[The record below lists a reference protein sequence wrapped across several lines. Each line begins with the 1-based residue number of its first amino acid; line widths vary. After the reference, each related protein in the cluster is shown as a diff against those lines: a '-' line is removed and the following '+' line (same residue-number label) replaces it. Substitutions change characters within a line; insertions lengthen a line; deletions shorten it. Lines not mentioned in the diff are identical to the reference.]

1 MSVGSF
7 SAALSGLD
15 ANQQKLSVIG
25 NNLANLNTVGYKA
38 STVNFDDLVSQSI
51 GGPSDNPMQVGL
63 GVTVGSVTP
72 NFTQGNIE
80 NTGVPTDVA
89 IQGLGFFVVGNADD
103 RSYTRA
109 GNFSFD
115 PNGMLVTTDG
125 KPVLGYSAI
134 DPTTG
139 GIDTSGQP
147 APIIIPPGVLHQ
159 PVATTTFGT
168 FMNLDAAAAE
178 NATHGSSVQFYDSL
192 GVSHIATVTMTK
204 TADNGKWD
212 YSITVPG
219 EDVDGGAA
227 GTPEQIASGTLE
239 FDGLGKLVKV
249 DGGDPG
255 AVSITSPTWA
265 DGAAAADLSW
275 NLLDANGVA
284 TITNYAAPSATS
296 STVQNGA
303 PTGSISSLVSINAS
317 GELVASFGLGRSV
330 TVGQLAT
337 ATFNNP
343 AGMIKLGTNLY
354 SQSEASGIPS
364 IGTPGTGGRGPL
376 IGSALEQSNVDIASE
391 FTQMI
396 LAQRGYQANSKSIT
410 VADEL
415 LVDTLNLLR

>member
-1 MSVGSF
+1 
-7 SAALSGLD
+7 
-15 ANQQKLSVIG
+15 
-25 NNLANLNTVGYKA
+25 
-38 STVNFDDLVSQSI
+38 VNFDDLVSQSI
-51 GGPSDNPMQVGL
+51 GGTSDNPMQIGL
-63 GVTVGSVTP
+63 GVTVGSITP

-89 IQGLGFFVVGNADD
+89 IQGQGFFLVGDADQ

-115 PNGMLVTTDG
+115 PNGVLVTSDG
-125 KPVLGYSAI
+125 QPVQGYTAV
-134 DPTTG
+134 DPATG

-147 APIIIPPGVLHQ
+147 SAIVIPPGVLRQ
-159 PVATTTFGT
+159 PVPTTSFGT
-168 FMNLDAAAAE
+168 FTNLDASAPTGT
-178 NATHGSSVQFYDSL
+178 THASSVQIYDSL
-192 GVSHIATVTMTK
+192 GVSHIATVTMKK

-219 EDVDGGAA
+219 EDVDGGTA
-227 GTPEQIASGTLE
+227 GTPKEIANGTLE
-239 FDGLGKLVKV
+239 FNGVGTLTKV
-249 DGGDPG
+249 DGDD
-255 AVSITSPTWA
+255 AADVSITSPTWA
-265 DGAAAADLSW
+265 NGATSADMSW
-275 NLLDANGVA
+275 DLLDANGVP

-303 PTGSISSLVSINAS
+303 PTGSVSSVISINAS
-317 GELVASFGLGRSV
+317 GELVASFGMGRSV

-364 IGTPGTGGRGPL
+364 VGTPGTGGRGPL
-376 IGSALEQSNVDIASE
+376 IGSALEQSNVDIANE